1 MNTLTNFTLAAT
13 VAFISAASFADTMK
27 DDKAHSGM
35 SGEMHKSMQG
45 DMPEN
50 MKGMHDKMGDMKGKK
65 QDSGPMSE
73 GVIRKVDTEARTLT
87 IKHGPIKN
95 LGMPPMT
102 MVFQTDENIAVDD
115 LQTDQAVKFRV
126 VNKNGKMTIT
136 EVEPAS

>member
-1 MNTLTNFTLAAT
+1 MNTLTKYTLAAT
-13 VAFISAASFADTMK
+13 FVFVSAASFAETMK

-35 SGEMHKSMQG
+35 SGEMQKNMQG

-50 MKGMHDKMGDMKGKK
+50 MKGMHDQMGDMKDKK
-65 QDSGPMSE
+65 QDGGPMSE
-73 GVIRKVDTEARTLT
+73 GVIRKVDSEARTLT

-115 LQTDQAVKFRV
+115 LKTDQTVKFRV